1 MTDETIYKAQE
12 KAQMSARPAWP
23 AWILIG
29 LGVVLLFAGLFDVHL
44 IDYLWPAFIVFPG
57 LAMMYPAYK
66 STAEDQHSLS
76 FLAIPGAVFVAV
88 GALFFVL
95 NLFDH
100 FEAWAYTWTV
110 IPAAMA
116 AGVLYMTR
124 YDNNLRLEAR
134 AHKFIRV
141 LAMVTVGLAFF
152 FEIIIFENYNPLMAV
167 GLIILGIYL
176 LVQERR
182 TVKVA

>member
-12 KAQMSARPAWP
+12 KAQMNARANWP
-23 AWILIG
+23 AWALIG
-29 LGVVLLFAGLFDVHL
+29 LGVILLFAGIFDVHL
-44 IDYLWPAFIVFPG
+44 MDYLWPAFLVIPG
-57 LAMMYPAYK
+57 LVMMYPAYK
-66 STAEDQHSLS
+66 STPDDQHSLS

-88 GALFFVL
+88 GGLFFVL

-110 IPAAMA
+110 IPAAIA

-124 YDNNLRLEAR
+124 FDHNLRLEAR
-134 AHKFIRV
+134 ARKFLRM
-141 LAMVTVGLAFF
+141 LAIVTVGLGFF
-152 FEIIIFENYNPLMAV
+152 FEIIVFENYNPLMAV
-167 GLIILGIYL
+167 GLIVLGVYL

-182 TVKVA
+182 AVKVT